1 MVLRAIWPRKA
12 HTERDVELKGYRGYG
27 SREEIFLIGR
37 VFRQPRIGDND
48 GRHQFFGAMI
58 ALGQRLRRRGI
69 ADAVVEASFSGSQ
82 QQVRTDRDG
91 YFRVHLRLS
100 VPPPRDILWHTMG
113 LELLAPISVRADA
126 IVFIAPVGARCVVIS
141 DIDDTVMHTGVGNKA
156 LMLWRLF
163 MQRAE
168 NRVAFPGV
176 AMLLQAFHNGAS
188 GTEHNPMLYVSRAPW
203 SIYEVLDG
211 FFRQHDIPVGP
222 VLFLREWGMTLQRPL
237 PRRGK
242 AHKLELIRRMLGLYH
257 DLPFVLIGDSG
268 QRDPEIY
275 AQVVREQPGRV
286 LAIYIRN
293 VTSAAARHHAIAQL
307 AAEVAEAGSSLILAH
322 DSLAMAVHAADRG
335 LITPAAMENVRA
347 AVRASDAS
355 PGSRREV
362 VRITG
367 ASPQATR
374 AAIEGGELEQVL
386 DSDRGEGQVADI
398 VVEPSRSDRP

>member
-1 MVLRAIWPRKA
+1 
-12 HTERDVELKGYRGYG
+12 
-27 SREEIFLIGR
+27 
-37 VFRQPRIGDND
+37 
-48 GRHQFFGAMI
+48 
-58 ALGQRLRRRGI
+58 
-69 ADAVVEASFSGSQ
+69 
-82 QQVRTDRDG
+82 
-91 YFRVHLRLS
+91 
-100 VPPPRDILWHTMG
+100 MG

-126 IVFIAPVGARCVVIS
+126 ILFILPAGARCVVIS

-176 AMLLQAFHNGAS
+176 AMLLQAFHDGAS

-222 VLFLREWGMTLQRPL
+222 VLFLREWGMTLQHPL

-242 AHKLELIRRMLGLYH
+242 AHKLELIRRMLALYH

-293 VTSAAARHHAIAQL
+293 VTSATARHHAIAQL

-322 DSLAMAVHAADRG
+322 DSSAMAAHAAERG
-335 LITPAAMENVRA
+335 LITSAAMENVRA
-347 AVRASDAS
+347 AVRASEDS
-355 PGSRREV
+355 PGHA
-362 VRITG
+362 VR
-367 ASPQATR
+367 S
-374 AAIEGGELEQVL
+374 
-386 DSDRGEGQVADI
+386 
-398 VVEPSRSDRP
+398 